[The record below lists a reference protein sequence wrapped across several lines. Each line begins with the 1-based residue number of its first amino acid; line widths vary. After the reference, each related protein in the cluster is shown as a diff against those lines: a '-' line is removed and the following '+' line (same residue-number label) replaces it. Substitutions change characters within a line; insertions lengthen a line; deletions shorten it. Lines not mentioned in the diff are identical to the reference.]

1 MTDRLRTLLGAFRL
15 TVRSAAPENVLSRLS
30 RERVRFWDLR
40 RDDDFTVT
48 LTVRRR
54 DIDRAS
60 QLIART
66 QGEITERTA
75 LGLPV
80 VTRRLRRRWAFF
92 AAAALVLASMQV
104 VTDFVWHVDVAGNDR
119 VPAEAIRRELAELG
133 VGFGTWGFDIVPQ
146 DLKNRMLAE
155 IPELE
160 WLTVV
165 RSGGLATAVVRERE
179 PTPEVVDRRMVTN
192 LVAVR
197 DCLITD
203 VEALSGQAV
212 CAPGDTV
219 RAGELLISGWMDLEL
234 CTRATRALG
243 EVYGRTWHRREAV
256 TPAETVCQTYE
267 GETHRRYAL
276 VLGRTRI
283 NFYGDSGNWG
293 QGCDKII
300 TYHTLTLPGGCQL
313 PVTLVEET
321 AVERETEARAVTP
334 AEAEALL
341 TGAAEAAVTGELVA
355 GQVLQRTADVRRD
368 GGVYRLEG
376 TWECREMV
384 AREVPAIQT
393 ESEGTTWQNE
403 SSTPSGSSS

>member
-15 TVRSAAPENVLSRLS
+15 TVRAAAPENVLSRLS
-30 RERVRFWDLR
+30 RDRVRFWDLR

-54 DIDRAS
+54 DIDRAA

-92 AAAALVLASMQV
+92 AAMALVLASMQV

-179 PTPEVVDRRMVTN
+179 PTPEVVDRRLVTN

-234 CTRATRALG
+234 YPGHPRP
-243 EVYGRTWHRREAV
+243 GRGLRPDVA
-256 TPAETVCQTYE
+256 PA
-267 GETHRRYAL
+267 R
-276 VLGRTRI
+276 GRDAG
-283 NFYGDSGNWG
+283 GDR
-293 QGCDKII
+293 
-300 TYHTLTLPGGCQL
+300 LP
-313 PVTLVEET
+313 
-321 AVERETEARAVTP
+321 
-334 AEAEALL
+334 
-341 TGAAEAAVTGELVA
+341 
-355 GQVLQRTADVRRD
+355 DVR
-368 GGVYRLEG
+368 GGDP
-376 TWECREMV
+376 
-384 AREVPAIQT
+384 PAVRAGAGADADKFLRRQWKL
-393 ESEGTTWQNE
+393 GA
-403 SSTPSGSSS
+403 GL